1 MADKVLDRKKN
12 PRKYAQTEKLYEEYC
27 KEQEKNISGP
37 GAALLGLIR
46 DTVKRLDGVIGELND
61 LRNAVGMSE
70 IFSGLHKFPPKSS
83 APPVSV
89 CYITMPCAHSA
100 AARGQVPAESRT
112 ALNDTTRGGA
122 VGVSPS
128 SSVSSGIASPL
139 PTKSANLQLHRHQN
153 KSSPHPDVERR

>member
-70 IFSGLHKFPPKSS
+70 IFLLANAGVYDRTLKSHGGKALAAKLS
-83 APPVSV
+83 PAQRTEIAKKAV
-89 CYITMPCAHSA
+89 
-100 AARGQVPAESRT
+100 AARWAKEKGR
-112 ALNDTTRGGA
+112 
-122 VGVSPS
+122 
-128 SSVSSGIASPL
+128 
-139 PTKSANLQLHRHQN
+139 K
-153 KSSPHPDVERR
+153 